1 MKNGEK
7 TSADSK
13 RPKPY
18 QTPKHYSK
26 TALIKA
32 IQSKRANT
40 LIKDGAIDN
49 KRSMGMAAPA
59 ICPSGG
65 GFGSGYA
72 QQALTRVQQSFLG
85 VLGPPTQV
93 VVADT
98 ILDGATLNSKY
109 A

>member
-7 TSADSK
+7 VSSDSK

-18 QTPKHYSK
+18 QIPKHYSK

-49 KRSMGMAAPA
+49 KRTMGMAAPA
-59 ICPSGG
+59 ICPAGG
-65 GFGSGYA
+65 GFGFG
-72 QQALTRVQQSFLG
+72 LR
-85 VLGPPTQV
+85 PTS
-93 VVADT
+93 AHA
-98 ILDGATLNSKY
+98 GAAKLPQPKR
-109 A
+109 